1 MSMPLNPWLIQISR
15 CCLRASHTPSTTW
28 AAPRIL
34 IRSGS
39 STNHIAILRVLL
51 GPTTHS
57 RECSLGARNSMSPS
71 PTVIIAKASM
81 SLLFHTALFSFLF
94 LCCTKKLADTSF
106 YDQYSQ
112 SVRKRQTASATV
124 VSGTRIGARSGVK
137 VLIIGA
143 TGATGQILMREALAQ
158 DHEVT
163 ALARN
168 PSALAPED
176 HRLRVLQGNA
186 LDVSSVEA
194 AVAGQDAVLSAL
206 GTRSA
211 RPTTLFSEST
221 HNVISAMN
229 KHGVRRLVCIT
240 GVGVGDSKGHV
251 GFLYDR
257 IMLPFVVKNIY
268 EDKTRQEEAIKQSDL
283 DWVIVR
289 PARLTDESTK
299 GEYNVFL
306 GGSYTAKTIS
316 RADVAA
322 FMLAQL
328 TDDTYVHKMPV
339 VSY

>member
-1 MSMPLNPWLIQISR
+1 
-15 CCLRASHTPSTTW
+15 
-28 AAPRIL
+28 
-34 IRSGS
+34 
-39 STNHIAILRVLL
+39 
-51 GPTTHS
+51 
-57 RECSLGARNSMSPS
+57 
-71 PTVIIAKASM
+71 
-81 SLLFHTALFSFLF
+81 
-94 LCCTKKLADTSF
+94 
-106 YDQYSQ
+106 
-112 SVRKRQTASATV
+112 
-124 VSGTRIGARSGVK
+124 VK
-137 VLIIGA
+137 VLII
-143 TGATGQILMREALAQ
+143 GATGQILMREALAQ
-158 DHEVT
+158 GHEVT

-176 HRLRVLQGNA
+176 HRLRVLHGNA
-186 LDVSSVEA
+186 LDASSVGT

-229 KHGVRRLVCIT
+229 KHGVRRLVCIS
-240 GVGVGDSKGHV
+240 GIGAGDSKGHV

-289 PARLTDESTK
+289 PARLTDEPAK
-299 GEYNVFL
+299 GEYSVFL
-306 GGSYTAKTIS
+306 DGSYTATKIS
-316 RADVAA
+316 RADVAD

-339 VSY
+339 ISY

>member
-1 MSMPLNPWLIQISR
+1 
-15 CCLRASHTPSTTW
+15 
-28 AAPRIL
+28 
-34 IRSGS
+34 
-39 STNHIAILRVLL
+39 
-51 GPTTHS
+51 
-57 RECSLGARNSMSPS
+57 
-71 PTVIIAKASM
+71 
-81 SLLFHTALFSFLF
+81 
-94 LCCTKKLADTSF
+94 
-106 YDQYSQ
+106 
-112 SVRKRQTASATV
+112 
-124 VSGTRIGARSGVK
+124 VK

-143 TGATGQILMREALAQ
+143 SGATGQILMHEALEQ
-158 DHEVT
+158 GHEVT
-163 ALARN
+163 ALARD
-168 PSALAPED
+168 PSALASED
-176 HRLRVLQGNA
+176 HRLRVLQGDA
-186 LDVSSVEA
+186 LDASSVEA

-221 HNVISAMN
+221 NNIISAMD

-240 GVGVGDSKGHV
+240 GIGAGDSKGHV

-257 IMLPFVVKNIY
+257 VMLPFVVKNIY

-289 PARLTDESTK
+289 PARLTDESAK

-339 VSY
+339 ISY

>member
-1 MSMPLNPWLIQISR
+1 
-15 CCLRASHTPSTTW
+15 
-28 AAPRIL
+28 
-34 IRSGS
+34 
-39 STNHIAILRVLL
+39 
-51 GPTTHS
+51 
-57 RECSLGARNSMSPS
+57 
-71 PTVIIAKASM
+71 
-81 SLLFHTALFSFLF
+81 
-94 LCCTKKLADTSF
+94 
-106 YDQYSQ
+106 
-112 SVRKRQTASATV
+112 
-124 VSGTRIGARSGVK
+124 VK

-158 DHEVT
+158 GHEVT

-176 HRLRVLQGNA
+176 PWLRVLQGNA
-186 LDVSSVEA
+186 LDASSVGA

-221 HNVISAMN
+221 QNVISAMN

-240 GVGVGDSKGHV
+240 GIGAGDSKGHV

-289 PARLTDESTK
+289 PARLTDEPAK
-299 GEYNVFL
+299 GEHRVFL
-306 GGSYTAKTIS
+306 GGSYTATKIS
-316 RADVAA
+316 RADVAN

-339 VSY
+339 ISY